1 VSTARPVRLRAAWV
15 RVARAVGGYSRR
27 LCRGEDG
34 FAGGAEGLIFGLLLF
49 VVGTLIV
56 AAAWGVV
63 DTKTA
68 TDTSAAD
75 AARSYVA
82 ADNAAAAASAA
93 SAAADTALSGFGR
106 SPSRGS
112 VTLASGT
119 FGRCQRITIRVSY
132 PAPLIDLPFVGRV
145 GSGLGVSSQVSE
157 LVDPYRSGLPGSAT
171 C

>member
-1 VSTARPVRLRAAWV
+1 MRARWRPRPRP
-15 RVARAVGGYSRR
+15 RPRIR
-27 LCRGEDG
+27 RGEEG

-75 AARSYVA
+75 AARAYVESDDA
-82 ADNAAAAASAA
+82 GDAGIQAQ
-93 SAAADTALSGFGR
+93 AAADATLSGLGR
-106 SPSRGS
+106 DPSKGS
-112 VTLASGT
+112 VALAGGT
-119 FGRCQRITIRVSY
+119 FGRCQRITIRVTY
-132 PAPLIDLPFVGRV
+132 PAPLLDLPFVGRV
-145 GSGLGVSSQVSE
+145 GSGLGVSSQTSE
-157 LVDPYRSGLPGSAT
+157 IVDPYRSGLAGTAT